1 MKSTKSYDISKR
13 VVMDAWRR
21 VKENRGAAGVDEESL
36 EEFESDLR
44 NNLYKLWNRMS
55 SGSYFPPP
63 VRVVEI
69 PKKGG
74 GVRRLGV
81 PTISDRIAQTVTL
94 AYLEPKL
101 EAIFHKDSYGYRPK
115 KSAIQAVEV
124 VRKRCWRYDW
134 VLEFDIRGAFDN
146 IDHELLMRAVRK
158 HTDSKWVLMYIERW
172 LKAPFQFE
180 DGRQEQRDKGTPQGG
195 VISPVLMNLFLHYV
209 FDSWVTKN
217 YSEIPFVRYADDGV
231 AHCRTKEEAEQLKD
245 ALTKRFAEC
254 KLELHPEKTRIVY
267 CKDDDRRGEYQNETF
282 DFLGFTFRAR
292 RSKNRWGKYFINFT
306 PAVSNKATK
315 AIRQKTRGWRLHLRS
330 DKRLEDLS
338 RMFNPVLQGWVNYY
352 RNFYKSAMYPVFRYV
367 DRKLVLWAMR
377 KYKRLKGHQRR
388 ATYWL
393 GRIARKHP
401 RLFVHWQ
408 MGMRPA
414 TG

>member
-124 VRKRCWRYDW
+124 VRKRC
-134 VLEFDIRGAFDN
+134 
-146 IDHELLMRAVRK
+146 
-158 HTDSKWVLMYIERW
+158 
-172 LKAPFQFE
+172 
-180 DGRQEQRDKGTPQGG
+180 
-195 VISPVLMNLFLHYV
+195 
-209 FDSWVTKN
+209 
-217 YSEIPFVRYADDGV
+217 
-231 AHCRTKEEAEQLKD
+231 
-245 ALTKRFAEC
+245 
-254 KLELHPEKTRIVY
+254 
-267 CKDDDRRGEYQNETF
+267 
-282 DFLGFTFRAR
+282 
-292 RSKNRWGKYFINFT
+292 
-306 PAVSNKATK
+306 
-315 AIRQKTRGWRLHLRS
+315 
-330 DKRLEDLS
+330 
-338 RMFNPVLQGWVNYY
+338 
-352 RNFYKSAMYPVFRYV
+352 
-367 DRKLVLWAMR
+367 
-377 KYKRLKGHQRR
+377 
-388 ATYWL
+388 
-393 GRIARKHP
+393 
-401 RLFVHWQ
+401 
-408 MGMRPA
+408 
-414 TG
+414 